1 MVTNVGVQRRT
12 VAAIVSAGLLA
23 SCGSG
28 AVESSAGSGPTLVV
42 TTSIWADV
50 VDNVV
55 CDGSANIVTLLPVG
69 ADPHGFEPSLAD
81 RADLDAASLVVAN
94 GLGLEELLED
104 TLEAVESD
112 GVPVFYLGDHL
123 DDEHGDD
130 EHGDDEHG
138 DDEDAHHHGG
148 VDPHLWFD
156 PLLVSE
162 LLPPLADALVDD
174 AGLDRDAIDACVADY
189 QQQLEDANAAVVEL
203 VDGIPADRR
212 LLVTSHDSLG
222 YFADR
227 YGFEV
232 VGTVSP
238 AASGLAESNPG
249 QLEALAV
256 VAEERGVA
264 AIFAE
269 SQRASDDAE
278 RLAERLDNIELVTLF
293 TGSLGEPGS
302 DADTYLTFLE
312 VNAGLIAD
320 ALR

>member
-23 SCGSG
+23 SCGSE
-28 AVESSAGSGPTLVV
+28 AAESSAGSGPTVVV
-42 TTSIWADV
+42 TTNIWADV

-112 GVPVFYLGDHL
+112 GVPVFYLGDHR
-123 DDEHGDD
+123 DD

-189 QQQLEDANAAVVEL
+189 QQQLEDADAAVVEL

-278 RLAERLDNIELVTLF
+278 RLAERLDNIELVTVF

-312 VNAGLIAD
+312 VNANLIAD